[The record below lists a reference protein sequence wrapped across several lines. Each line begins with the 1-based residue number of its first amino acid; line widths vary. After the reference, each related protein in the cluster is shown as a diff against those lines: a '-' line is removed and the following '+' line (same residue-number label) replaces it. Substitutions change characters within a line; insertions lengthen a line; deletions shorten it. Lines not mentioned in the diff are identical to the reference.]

1 MGFRSS
7 RIVWLSVFMVV
18 LFTAGASAAP
28 PPRPVTV
35 GFFAEKLARQ
45 LGFQPKSSFEARQL
59 LAGAGITFDARLDE
73 PLTAG
78 RVVGLLSDLGMGGT
92 AAGDPTR
99 PLSSG
104 VTERLAGLAASG
116 ILGQGGVPPPK
127 PEGSVP
133 TSCQALERS
142 LCFQCC
148 LASIG
153 PISIVPQRAIDLCNS
168 SCTLLGAPPP
178 STSTP

>member
-7 RIVWLSVFMVV
+7 RFVWLSVFIAV
-18 LFTAGASAAP
+18 LFMAGASAAP
-28 PPRPVTV
+28 SRPVTV

-45 LGFQPKSSFEARQL
+45 LGFQPKSALEAREL
-59 LAGAGITFDARLDE
+59 LARAGITFDAGLDE
-73 PLTAG
+73 PLTTG
-78 RVVGLLSDLGMGGT
+78 RVVAVLSDLGLDGKS
-92 AAGDPTR
+92 AGDPSR

-104 VTERLAGLAASG
+104 AAERLAGLAASG

-127 PEGSVP
+127 PEGSLP
-133 TSCQALERS
+133 PSCQTLERS

-148 LASIG
+148 VASLG

-168 SCTLLGAPPP
+168 SCTLMGAPPA

>member
-1 MGFRSS
+1 M
-7 RIVWLSVFMVV
+7 WLSVLVAV
-18 LFTAGASAAP
+18 LSGAGASAAP

-35 GFFAEKLARQ
+35 GTFADRLARQ
-45 LGFQPKSSFEARQL
+45 LGFQPRNPVEAREL
-59 LAGAGITFDARLDE
+59 LSGAGVTFAGSLDE

-78 RVVGLLSDLGMGGT
+78 RMVGLLSDLGLEGKSS
-92 AAGDPTR
+92 GDPGR
-99 PLSSG
+99 PISSG
-104 VTERLAGLAASG
+104 MTERLAGLAASG

-133 TSCQALERS
+133 NSCQALERS

-148 LASIG
+148 LAAIG
-153 PISIVPQRAIDLCNS
+153 PISVVPQRAIDLCNS
-168 SCTLLGAPPP
+168 SCTLMGAPPA

>member
-1 MGFRSS
+1 M
-7 RIVWLSVFMVV
+7 WLSVFMAV

-28 PPRPVTV
+28 PSRPVTV

-45 LGFQPKSSFEARQL
+45 LGFQPRSAVEAREL
-59 LAGAGITFDARLDE
+59 LAGAGVTFDAGLDE

-78 RVVGLLSDLGMGGT
+78 RVVAVLSDLGLDGT
-92 AAGDPTR
+92 SAGDPTR
-99 PLSSG
+99 PVSSG
-104 VTERLAGLAASG
+104 AAERLAGLAASG

-127 PEGSVP
+127 PEGSLPP
-133 TSCQALERS
+133 TCQAMEKS

-148 LASIG
+148 IASLG
-153 PISIVPQRAIDLCNS
+153 PFSAVPQRAIDLCNS
-168 SCTLLGAPPP
+168 SCTLLGAPPA

>member
-7 RIVWLSVFMVV
+7 RIVWLPVLMMV
-18 LFTAGASAAP
+18 LLAAGASAAP
-28 PPRPVTV
+28 PPHPVTV

-45 LGFQPKSSFEARQL
+45 LGFQPRSAIEAREIL
-59 LAGAGITFDARLDE
+59 SGAGVTFYAGLDE

-78 RVVGLLSDLGMGGT
+78 RAVALLSDLGVEGKS
-92 AAGDPTR
+92 AGDPMR
-99 PLSSG
+99 PLSAG
-104 VTERLAGLAASG
+104 AAERLAGLAASG

-127 PEGSVP
+127 PEGSLP
-133 TSCQALERS
+133 PSCQTMERS

-148 LASIG
+148 VASLG

-168 SCTLLGAPPP
+168 SCTLMGAPPA